1 MNFEQKKTYIN
12 NSALYWLSLKT
23 SLELRFNF
31 YSAKNKTATFRDAE
45 HTREERLL
53 RISTVTSPHFP
64 LRSIEIPSALQSE
77 ELFQSSHSSPS
88 SRIRCWFWISLLIPS
103 VSYCQI
109 YFQTQPQS
117 TQKNW
122 RTCYPFTAPT
132 GDFLKPPKRPL
143 TRFVERGKKI
153 LDPYCRKNC
162 HSYEIRNCAD
172 KATNSFAVSLTRY
185 WPTPLPPTYT
195 HTHTHTHDTSK
206 TRALSPRVIWFWRLA
221 SRNSQAT

>member
-1 MNFEQKKTYIN
+1 MQLHPPSPTKTKFNQNLFSNIENKTSSLTDMPLCYEFCTKKKKKKKKEYFN

-23 SLELRFNF
+23 SRELRFNF
-31 YSAKNKTATFRDAE
+31 YNTKNETATFRDGE

-53 RISTVTSPHFP
+53 RIITVTSPHFP

-88 SRIRCWFWISLLIPS
+88 SRIRCWFRISLLIPS

-109 YFQTQPQS
+109 YFQAEPCS

-143 TRFVERGKKI
+143 TKFVERGKKI
-153 LDPYCRKNC
+153 LVLYCSKKC

-172 KATNSFAVSLTRY
+172 KTTNSFAVSLTR
-185 WPTPLPPTYT
+185 
-195 HTHTHTHDTSK
+195 D
-206 TRALSPRVIWFWRLA
+206 
-221 SRNSQAT
+221 